1 MKKLEK
7 STKKGLFQIVALI
20 LFFPIAFE
28 GLNSIREGDHSI
40 ENFFLCALPCVA
52 FLVIDYYFGSDD

>member
-7 STKKGLFQIVALI
+7 STKKGLFQLAALI

-28 GLNSIREGDHSI
+28 GLNSTREGDHSI
-40 ENFFLCALPCVA
+40 ENLFLCALPYVA
-52 FLVIDYYFGSDD
+52 FLVIDYYLGSDD